1 MLFAANEYARLAAI
15 ALDGA
20 PRVAWEHGEDL
31 PEVSSPLADHGFLFI
46 ANGAG
51 VLTCLDARAGKVLWR
66 REFDTGFYA
75 SPVLA
80 GGLVYLLD
88 RSGVM
93 RIFEPAAEYR
103 ERPSPT
109 LGIGTTVTPAFAAG
123 RIFFRAEREVVCVG
137 AAGAAGAAR

>member
-1 MLFAANEYARLAAI
+1 MAVSPAYGEGMVFAANERARLAAI
-15 ALDGA
+15 SLAGA
-20 PRVAWEHGEDL
+20 PRVAWEHGADL
-31 PEVSSPLADHGFLFI
+31 PEVSSPLAAGELVFM

-51 VLTCLDARAGKVLWR
+51 VVTCLDAREGRALWR

-93 RIFEPAAEYR
+93 RIFEPAADVPR
-103 ERPSPT
+103 ARRARRSASRPP
-109 LGIGTTVTPAFAAG
+109 
-123 RIFFRAEREVVCVG
+123 
-137 AAGAAGAAR
+137 